1 MPSGDALSGMGIATF
16 GEAGLSHS
24 VAVNSQATMPEL
36 GTEAIPGSAKEKE
49 VPPQPFILG
58 KGLPAVP
65 AKLANK
71 IQKGEFVDMAELL
84 KDNIKAE
91 RRREKVLAALQWL
104 VANNPFYANI
114 TINLAS
120 VQQLPQDGI
129 PDELLQAVVS
139 DEEDSNPTEDSGE
152 AAIAC
157 SHLFLPLPKQ
167 TATEDDAIRATI
179 AGRNPIDWPYIGD
192 MAINE
197 FRTPGLAS
205 QAFPT
210 LFPYGTGDPTC
221 PGRQRPVTYTEAFKH
236 LTRYA
241 VVVNGTFLW
250 RFASHPRFPYWA
262 LNMKLRH
269 QLISQT
275 SVYFHHHP
283 ADANLTTEDLRD
295 MVGRLSFEQLMSRL
309 QRYAA
314 KVQGSHPYWF
324 QRYCELRTLI
334 EQKGPPTF
342 FWKVSS
348 ADNHWPE
355 LHSLMP
361 HPPNAEDYSTRI
373 HAVIDNPHITD
384 WFFTTKLTDWVQHW
398 LYDALGAEWHWYRY
412 EYQARGSIHAHG
424 CAKLHND
431 PGLCTLIEKAAAA
444 WAITEEQGNSSGNC
458 SASPQHASDK
468 RDRIIRE
475 GMEAKALVLQY
486 ADWLVTTC
494 NEALPDD
501 SWCIPTPHPCAISI
515 QNVSDLDEDY
525 HNLTNTVERHT
536 HCSTAYY
543 LRRKSGQQDLQ
554 CRFDYPRPTQ
564 TSSTINFER
573 LADGTIRATLTTCC
587 NDPRVNSHNRLLLQ
601 NWRANVDLQI
611 IVDIQACARYMAKYV
626 AKGEPRSQAVTE
638 TFNSC
643 VSSLRDDS
651 DTRSALRRAIIRAVG
666 ERDFSAQ
673 ETAHMLLSL
682 PLISC
687 SYSFITLSLTGN
699 RRVAEDPESGELTLQ
714 QSLLDHYSTVFCS
727 LLLTSTY
734 TRVKSKSG
742 HHL

>member
-1 MPSGDALSGMGIATF
+1 
-16 GEAGLSHS
+16 
-24 VAVNSQATMPEL
+24 
-36 GTEAIPGSAKEKE
+36 
-49 VPPQPFILG
+49 
-58 KGLPAVP
+58 
-65 AKLANK
+65 
-71 IQKGEFVDMAELL
+71 
-84 KDNIKAE
+84 
-91 RRREKVLAALQWL
+91 
-104 VANNPFYANI
+104 
-114 TINLAS
+114 
-120 VQQLPQDGI
+120 
-129 PDELLQAVVS
+129 
-139 DEEDSNPTEDSGE
+139 
-152 AAIAC
+152 
-157 SHLFLPLPKQ
+157 
-167 TATEDDAIRATI
+167 
-179 AGRNPIDWPYIGD
+179 
-192 MAINE
+192 
-197 FRTPGLAS
+197 
-205 QAFPT
+205 
-210 LFPYGTGDPTC
+210 
-221 PGRQRPVTYTEAFKH
+221 
-236 LTRYA
+236 
-241 VVVNGTFLW
+241 
-250 RFASHPRFPYWA
+250 
-262 LNMKLRH
+262 MKLRH

-295 MVGRLSFEQLMSRL
+295 MVGRLSSEQLMSRL

-342 FWKVSS
+342 FWTVSS

-412 EYQARGSIHAHG
+412 EYQARGSTHAHG

-444 WAITEEQGNSSGNC
+444 WAITEEQQGNSSGNC
-458 SASPQHASDK
+458 SASPQHASDE

-494 NEALPDD
+494 NEALPDN
-501 SWCIPTPHPCAISI
+501 SWCIPTPHPCTISI

-525 HNLTNTVERHT
+525 HNLTNTVECHT
-536 HCSTAYY
+536 RCSTAYC

-573 LADGTIRATLTTCC
+573 LADGTIRATLTTCR

-611 IVDIQACARYMAKYV
+611 IIDIQACARYMAKYV
-626 AKGEPRSQAVTE
+626 AKSEPRSQAVTE
-638 TFNSC
+638 IFNFC

-651 DTRSALRRAIIRAVG
+651 DTRSALRRAMIRAVG

-682 PLISC
+682 PLVSC

-734 TRVKSKSG
+734 TCTRVKSKSG